1 MHVLKHNVFI
11 TEVFGF
17 KLEKSLHGELKPKDP
32 DWLAILNP
40 QVLLKL
46 SDQDGPMET
55 YSRDTETGTD
65 TKKKH
70 SRGKPSQGCLAP
82 KALPPFPNNLLK
94 LSLLRMDP

>member
-1 MHVLKHNVFI
+1 MYVLKYNVFI

-17 KLEKSLHGELKPKDP
+17 KLGKSLHRELKPEDP

-46 SDQDGPMET
+46 SDKDGPMET
-55 YSRDTETGTD
+55 YSRATETD

-70 SRGKPSQGCLAP
+70 SRGKPSQACLAP
-82 KALPPFPNNLLK
+82 KALPPFPNNPLK